1 MMQFIP
7 IVVIPQI
14 FFSGIIPVSTMPN
27 WLQAIAHIMP
37 LYYGATSMSN
47 VVEKGAS
54 LASIAPSL
62 LILLVFVAGFLM
74 LNLVT
79 MRKYRN
85 V

>member
-1 MMQFIP
+1 
-7 IVVIPQI
+7 
-14 FFSGIIPVSTMPN
+14 
-27 WLQAIAHIMP
+27 
-37 LYYGATSMSN
+37 